1 MTIKKILIVV
11 FFVMIRGNAQ
21 NLELGKVTIAELQ
34 EKVHS
39 KDSSAVAA
47 ILFKKGRVYFDYT
60 DGSGFEMKTEVLT
73 KIKVYKK
80 DGYNWA
86 NHAVRYYLDGDYKE
100 RVSFSDVVTYNLV
113 DGKIEKSKLKS
124 EGVFDE
130 KINRYWGRKKIAMP
144 NVKEGSII
152 EYRYVINSPSI
163 GSFRD
168 WDFQTSIPVNYSE
181 FKTYVPEYFVYN
193 ANQKGFI
200 FPKKTV
206 DKNTKTITLN
216 SKERNNNGST
226 NFSSDNISYTETK
239 TTYIADNLPAIKEE
253 AFVNNIDNYTTSVA
267 HELSVIQYPNSIPKY
282 FATNWETLT
291 KKIYEYDDFGPELKK
306 TGYFEDD
313 VNAIIAGLKTRDEK
327 IEAIFNFVKSKV
339 KWNQS
344 YGYTCDDGVK
354 AAYKNKVGNVA
365 EINLMLTAMLRYA
378 QIEANPVLISTR
390 SNGIALFPNRGAYD
404 YVIAAVE
411 LENDLI
417 LLDATEKYAAQN
429 ILPLRDLNWFGR
441 LIRKDGTSAQ
451 VELSPKKQSKDFTM
465 MAYTPNSDGTIVGQ
479 LRHQLTDYNA
489 LSFRQ
494 KNIDL
499 TQDVY
504 LEQLENKHN
513 NIDVSDYKR
522 DNEQDITKPIQETYA
537 FKDTKSM
544 EIIGDKMYI
553 TPLLFLNVSENPF
566 KQEKREYPVEFGF
579 SMQDKFTIVVDI
591 PEGYVVDSMP
601 AAINLAA
608 AGEMGTFK
616 YFTGVVGNKIQI
628 QITTDIN
635 VPIVPADY
643 YDVLKEF
650 FKKMIEK
657 QNEKIVLKKA

>member
-47 ILFKKGRVYFDYT
+47 ILFKKGKTKFNLDSEGRWGIVTRVD
-60 DGSGFEMKTEVLT
+60 L
-73 KIKVYKK
+73 KIKIYKK
-80 DGYNWA
+80 DGLKHA
-86 NHAVRYYLDGDYKE
+86 NQEVSYYVSGGKSE
-100 RVSFSDVVTYNLV
+100 NVSFSNAYTYNLV
-113 DGKIEKSKLKS
+113 DGKVEKTKLKS
-124 EGVFDE
+124 EGTFIKEINDNWKE
-130 KINRYWGRKKIAMP
+130 KSITLPA
-144 NVKEGSII
+144 VKEGSII
-152 EYRYVINSPSI
+152 EFTYELRSPYI
-163 GSFRD
+163 TNFND
-168 WDFQTSIPVNYSE
+168 WYFQTDIPVNFVEYSTLIPKYFQYNTVIRGYQKVKRVSE
-181 FKTYVPEYFVYN
+181 PISVSDLGEIKHTY
-193 ANQKGFI
+193 
-200 FPKKTV
+200 
-206 DKNTKTITLN
+206 TIEN
-216 SKERNNNGST
+216 V
-226 NFSSDNISYTETK
+226 
-239 TTYIADNLPAIKEE
+239 PAIKDEN
-253 AFVNNIDNYTTSVA
+253 FVNNIKNYTSILKFELASV
-267 HELSVIQYPNSIPKY
+267 EYPNKPIENYSLDWNGVVK
-282 FATNWETLT
+282 N
-291 KKIYEYDDFGPELKK
+291 IYEDDDFGGQLKK

-313 VNAIIAGLKTRDEK
+313 LKILIAGLKTRDEK

-339 KWNQS
+339 KWDDR
-344 YGYTCDDGVK
+344 YGYYTKNGVK
-354 AAYKNKVGNVA
+354 NAYKNKTGNVA

-378 QIEANPVLISTR
+378 QIDANPVLISTR
-390 SNGIALFPNRGAYD
+390 SNGVAIFPNRTAYN

-411 LENDLI
+411 VENDLI

-429 ILPLRDLNWFGR
+429 ILPLRDLNWLGR
-441 LIRKDGTSAQ
+441 LIRKEGTSAE